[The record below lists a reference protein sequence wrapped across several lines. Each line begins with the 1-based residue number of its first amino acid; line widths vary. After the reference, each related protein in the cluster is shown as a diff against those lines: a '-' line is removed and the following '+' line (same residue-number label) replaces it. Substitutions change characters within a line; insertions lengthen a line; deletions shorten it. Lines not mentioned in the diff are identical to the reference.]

1 MPADDLGWE
10 VSEFLR
16 AVGIIV
22 LSAMFMYA
30 LAKTLL
36 IDPLERQRRQF
47 AFYTG
52 EEATRR
58 DRIAYRNAPAEEA
71 AAAGAQLLAV
81 ALQSPRAAAGRSAEE
96 AIDDDDSGG
105 EDDDG
110 NEVEPE
116 GSGQE
121 EHGDDRESFLRTIQ
135 TQKRQIATLEAVNDQ
150 LCADYEELE
159 TKVENIRELVA

>member
-1 MPADDLGWE
+1 MPTVAADLGWE
-10 VSEFLR
+10 LSEFLR

-22 LSAMFMYA
+22 LSALVMYA

-36 IDPLERQRRQF
+36 IDPLERNRRQF

-58 DRIAYRNAPAEEA
+58 DRVAYRNAPAEEA

-81 ALQSPRAAAGRSAEE
+81 ALQSPRAGASSAED
-96 AIDDDDSGG
+96 AMG
-105 EDDDG
+105 EDGPGVEDG
-110 NEVEPE
+110 GDEVEAE
-116 GSGQE
+116 ESGLE
-121 EHGDDRESFLRTIQ
+121 NGDDRESLLRSIQ

-150 LCADYEELE
+150 LCAENEKLE
-159 TKVENIRELVA
+159 AKVDSIRELVA